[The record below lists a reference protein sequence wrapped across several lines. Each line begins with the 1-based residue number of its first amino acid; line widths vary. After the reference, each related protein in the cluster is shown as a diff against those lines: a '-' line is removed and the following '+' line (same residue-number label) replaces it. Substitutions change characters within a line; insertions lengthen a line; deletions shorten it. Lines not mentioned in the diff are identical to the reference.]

1 MKKNTLII
9 RGLIT
14 TVAAAS
20 LLSINAVAAQSN
32 ALPAVPVTAASQE
45 NKEEAQQTKYKL
57 VEGKIASVSKE
68 DGYVR
73 ISLENDDMGLVC
85 NVNETA
91 FVIDQKD
98 GSVKSIADLKE
109 GMEVSAVLDQNSP
122 MTLSLPP
129 MTSGVVGFVLKSD
142 TVMFTDLSVY
152 NDELVNQEN
161 TLKLNIGEDTK
172 IVDITGAKKIFTEED
187 IKGSECLV
195 IYGATTR
202 SIPAQTTPAF
212 VMILNNEEMSQPET
226 EMPEEEKKDEENKNE
241 TVGLREAAEKLGYT
255 IKWEAN
261 DKPVSMERDNVKI
274 EVTVGSKI
282 CSINGIYTQLEQAP
296 TLEDGKIFVSG
307 EVRGILDKYTK

>member
-1 MKKNTLII
+1 MKKNTLFI

-20 LLSINAVAAQSN
+20 LLSFNAVAAQGD
-32 ALPAVPVTAASQE
+32 ALPVMPSTAASQE
-45 NKEEAQQTKYKL
+45 NQEEAQQTKYKL
-57 VEGKIASVSKE
+57 VEGKIASITRE

-73 ISLENDDMGLVC
+73 IDIENDDMGLIC

-91 FVIDQKD
+91 FVVDQKD
-98 GSVKSIADLKE
+98 GSVKSVSDLKE

-152 NDELVNQEN
+152 NDELINREN

-172 IVDITGAKKIFTEED
+172 IVDITGAKKVFTEED
-187 IKGSECLV
+187 IKGSESLV
-195 IYGATTR
+195 IYGASTR
-202 SIPAQTTPAF
+202 SIPAQTTPEF
-212 VMILNNEEMSQPET
+212 VMILNNEDLSQT
-226 EMPEEEKKDEENKNE
+226 EGAPEEEKKEEENKNE
-241 TVGLREAAEKLGYT
+241 IVGLREAAEKLGYT
-255 IKWEAN
+255 IEWVAN
-261 DKPVSMERDNVKI
+261 DKPVVMERENIKI

-296 TLEDGKIFVSG
+296 TLDGGKIFVSG
-307 EVRGILDKYTK
+307 EVRGILDKYAK